1 VTALRLLVL
10 SFYYYPDLSAGSF
23 RTTAL
28 VHALRERAPPG
39 THIDLVTTLPNRY
52 GTFAPEAAQSESGAG
67 FEIWRIPLPPHRSD
81 MAGQSRAFAA
91 YAAGARKAVAGRSYD
106 LVFATSSR
114 LMTAVLGAWLARR
127 AGARLYLDIRDI
139 FVDTISQLLPRP
151 AAAAARLVLAP
162 LESWAVRRAD
172 RVNLVSPGFEGYFRE
187 RYGALSFAGFT
198 NGIDEEFLDVARAE
212 PRRTDSQGPATV
224 VYAGNIGEGQAL
236 HLILPQ
242 LARALRKRAR
252 FIVVGDGGR
261 RQALADALARAG
273 VDNVEMR
280 LPLPR
285 AALIEVYEEA
295 QVLLLHLG
303 PQEAFEKVLP
313 SKVFEY
319 AALGKPLLAG
329 VAGYAARFIRAEI
342 DNAAVFAPCDADGAV
357 QAFASLRL
365 ADRPRSQFVAKYRR
379 ANIAATMADD
389 VLAVARDRLMPASAQ
404 PS

>member
-1 VTALRLLVL
+1 
-10 SFYYYPDLSAGSF
+10 
-23 RTTAL
+23 
-28 VHALRERAPPG
+28 
-39 THIDLVTTLPNRY
+39 
-52 GTFAPEAAQSESGAG
+52 
-67 FEIWRIPLPPHRSD
+67 
-81 MAGQSRAFAA
+81 
-91 YAAGARKAVAGRSYD
+91 
-106 LVFATSSR
+106 
-114 LMTAVLGAWLARR
+114 
-127 AGARLYLDIRDI
+127 
-139 FVDTISQLLPRP
+139 
-151 AAAAARLVLAP
+151 
-162 LESWAVRRAD
+162 
-172 RVNLVSPGFEGYFRE
+172 
-187 RYGALSFAGFT
+187 
-198 NGIDEEFLDVARAE
+198 
-212 PRRTDSQGPATV
+212 
-224 VYAGNIGEGQAL
+224 
-236 HLILPQ
+236 
-242 LARALRKRAR
+242 
-252 FIVVGDGGR
+252 
-261 RQALADALARAG
+261 
-273 VDNVEMR
+273 VEMR